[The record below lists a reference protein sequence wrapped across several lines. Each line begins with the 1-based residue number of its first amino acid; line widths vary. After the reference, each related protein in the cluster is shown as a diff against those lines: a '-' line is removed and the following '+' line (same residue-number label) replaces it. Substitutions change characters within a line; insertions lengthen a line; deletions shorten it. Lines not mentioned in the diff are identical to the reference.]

1 MLVTVGRYAGMALQG
16 GAECNGAVFLL
27 HSGPIQ
33 DAEVELDG
41 WTVRVTRGVK
51 AVVAYGSAG
60 QRSFSGSYDT
70 ALIAANNALDYMSAR
85 GLCDVQIRDAYD
97 DCLVWW
103 PDGEGITVRANV
115 IVTQT
120 VHSSARFVAF
130 DADGNEIPPVLPK
143 ATQHDAFRFIRMSR
157 TSEYLFDAYR
167 NMFLA
172 FEAVLSDI
180 YPQPKGMR
188 EGEWFKAALRK
199 ADGLAPVASL
209 APSGVASPVEWVYDN
224 IYGDARSGL
233 MHAKQG
239 RAYHLPQDVR
249 GRKQLQSSLNS
260 MWLYISRLLETHL
273 GVRHMSGG
281 LMPEGFKGLAEAFL
295 SRMSVAVSTD
305 PTPGT
310 SQDELFAS
318 SGEPIVTLTAD
329 GVKVREPF
337 FATVLAS
344 CDAADLPD
352 SRILGRIGS
361 MDKSTG
367 DALIFSALPGPFEL
381 GDSVK
386 RLEVMVGFRGINAG
400 GPRTH
405 FSA

>member
-1 MLVTVGRYAGMALQG
+1 MLMTVGRYAGMALQG
-16 GAECNGAVFLL
+16 SAECNGAAFVL

-33 DAEVELDG
+33 DAEVDLDG

-60 QRSFSGSYDT
+60 PRSFSESYDA
-70 ALIAANNALDYMSAR
+70 ALSAANNALDYMSAR
-85 GLCDVQIRDAYD
+85 GLCDVQIRDACD

-103 PDGEGITVRANV
+103 PDSDGIVVRANL
-115 IVTQT
+115 ILTQT
-120 VHSSARFVAF
+120 MHSSATFVAF
-130 DADGNEIPPVLPK
+130 DADGNAMPSVLSK
-143 ATQHDAFRFIRMSR
+143 AMKHDAFRFIRMSR

-239 RAYHLPQDVR
+239 RPYHLPQDDR
-249 GRKQLQSSLNS
+249 GREQLQSSLNS
-260 MWLYISRLLETHL
+260 MWLYVSRLLDAHL

-281 LMPEGFKGLAEAFL
+281 LMPGGFKSMAEAFL
-295 SRMSVAVSTD
+295 SGMSIAVSADT
-305 PTPGT
+305 TPAT
-310 SQDELFAS
+310 PQDDRFSPA
-318 SGEPIVTLTAD
+318 GEPVVTLAA
-329 GVKVREPF
+329 GSVRVPEPF
-337 FATVLAS
+337 LGTVLAS
-344 CDAADLPD
+344 CLAADLDDP
-352 SRILGRIGS
+352 RTIGRIGS
-361 MDKSTG
+361 IDKTTG
-367 DALIFSALPGPFEL
+367 DLRILSALAGPLEL

-386 RLEVMVGFRGINAG
+386 RIEVMLGFRGINAA

>member
-1 MLVTVGRYAGMALQG
+1 MTVGRYAGMALQG
-16 GAECNGAVFLL
+16 SAECNGAVFLL

-41 WTVRVTRGVK
+41 WTVRVTSGVK

-60 QRSFSGSYDT
+60 PRTFSETYDA
-70 ALIAANNALDYMSAR
+70 ALTAANNALDYMSAR

-103 PDGEGITVRANV
+103 PDDKGIVIRANV
-115 IVTQT
+115 ILTQT
-120 VHSSARFVAF
+120 MHSSAKAVAF
-130 DADGNEIPPVLPK
+130 DADGNVIPPVLPK
-143 ATQHDAFRFIRMSR
+143 ATKHDAFRFIRMSR

-224 IYGDARSGL
+224 IYADARSGL

-239 RAYHLPQDVR
+239 RPYHLPQDDR
-249 GRKQLQSSLNS
+249 GRRQLQSSLNS
-260 MWLYISRLLETHL
+260 LWLYISQLLDTHL
-273 GVRHMSGG
+273 GVRHMAGG
-281 LMPEGFKGLAEAFL
+281 LMQGGFKGLAEAFL
-295 SRMSVAVSTD
+295 SGMSIAVSADT
-305 PTPGT
+305 TPVT
-310 SQDELFAS
+310 PQDDLFAPA
-318 SGEPIVTLTAD
+318 GNPVVTLVA
-329 GVKVREPF
+329 GSVSVPEPF
-337 FATVLAS
+337 LATVLAS
-344 CDAADLPD
+344 CDATDIADP
-352 SRILGRIGS
+352 RTIGRIGS
-361 MDKSTG
+361 IDKATG
-367 DALIFSALPGPFEL
+367 NPLILSALPGPLEL

-386 RLEVMVGFRGINAG
+386 RLEVMLGFRGLNAT